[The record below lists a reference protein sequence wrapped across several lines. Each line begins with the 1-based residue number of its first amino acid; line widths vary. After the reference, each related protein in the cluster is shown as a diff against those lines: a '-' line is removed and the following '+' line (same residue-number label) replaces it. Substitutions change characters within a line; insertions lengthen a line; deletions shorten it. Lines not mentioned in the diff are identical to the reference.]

1 MRTIAHTRLF
11 VTLTLEEAAALGRLQ
26 PAPTDTEA
34 IRAVDKIRSTLERTI
49 ADATRPE
56 PSAAAAPPLR
66 AKHYRPCTPPARRI
80 AEADTPVK
88 VSSETAAA
96 APERL
101 RMAKA
106 ALPATARRE
115 RDDYVPY
122 RDEADG
128 VYNT

>member
-1 MRTIAHTRLF
+1 MA
-11 VTLTLEEAAALGRLQ
+11 
-26 PAPTDTEA
+26 
-34 IRAVDKIRSTLERTI
+34 K
-49 ADATRPE
+49 AD
-56 PSAAAAPPLR
+56 L
-66 AKHYRPCTPPARRI
+66 
-80 AEADTPVK
+80 PVK
-88 VSSETAAA
+88 GSIDTAAA

-128 VYNT
+128 DLHVTSADLLFDVLLSGCVVLGSFLVGYLRAQRRCRRENARRQADYRAACIRAKRDGQPPPFPPNELRWGRH

>member
-11 VTLTLEEAAALGRLQ
+11 VTLTLEEAAAIGRLQ

-49 ADATRPE
+49 ADATSPE
-56 PSAAAAPPLR
+56 PSTSAVPPLR
-66 AKHYRPCTPPARRI
+66 AKHYRPCTPQALPI
-80 AEADTPVK
+80 TKADLPVK
-88 VSSETAAA
+88 GSIDTAAA

-106 ALPATARRE
+106 TLPATARRE

-128 VYNT
+128 VYT